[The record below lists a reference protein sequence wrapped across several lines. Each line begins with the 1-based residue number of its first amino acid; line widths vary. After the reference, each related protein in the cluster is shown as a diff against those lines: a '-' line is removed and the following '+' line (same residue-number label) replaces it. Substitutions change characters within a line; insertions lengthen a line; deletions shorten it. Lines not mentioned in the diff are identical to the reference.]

1 MMFMFLSK
9 FGVSDQVE
17 GWQEKV
23 WGLDRRNWA
32 ADSLTQGEKGRGC
45 VAKQNAKK
53 KTRIGKCAADVD
65 QLSKLGAAVPPV

>member
-1 MMFMFLSK
+1 MMFMPLSK

-53 KTRIGKCAADVD
+53 K
-65 QLSKLGAAVPPV
+65 KLE